1 LVLPIISQQ
10 EINFLLDTVNQY
22 TIRKLT
28 VADIKASFCGQR
40 PLVSRKGITA
50 SASGNNS
57 RNNSTPKSSKIS
69 RKHEIFFEDSGLISI
84 VGGKWTIYRRMG
96 EDTINFAIKHGLL
109 KWMQPSITKELILAG
124 AITKNGRKD
133 DDNRIPYPLEVYG
146 SDYAIIN
153 KIQEETGDYDK
164 LHPALPYFNAE
175 VIYHVR
181 HEMARTVEDVL
192 ARRTRALFLD
202 IAASIAVAPKVARM
216 MATELGYPNSWVD
229 EQLSKFYAN
238 HK

>member
-1 LVLPIISQQ
+1 
-10 EINFLLDTVNQY
+10 
-22 TIRKLT
+22 

-40 PLVSRKGITA
+40 PLVSRKGVAA
-50 SASGNNS
+50 STSGDNSSNNTEP
-57 RNNSTPKSSKIS
+57 RSSKIS

-109 KWMQPSITKELILAG
+109 KWLQPSITKELLLAG
-124 AITKNGRKD
+124 AITNNG
-133 DDNRIPYPLEVYG
+133 DNKFTPPYPLEIYG
-146 SDYAIIN
+146 SDYILIN

-181 HEMARTVEDVL
+181 HEMARTIEDIL

-202 IAASIAVAPKVARM
+202 IAASIDVAPKVAGII
-216 MATELGYPNSWVD
+216 ATELDYPNSWVD
-229 EQLSKFYAN
+229 KQLSEFYAN